1 MKFMAVGAKDKIDR
15 ELVKK
20 YAKLKMDNPE
30 TTKLVDSQ
38 KMLAA
43 MNDYAAMQ
51 KNMLDMNSKLKTIC
65 TNVTSKSVVY
75 LKLNFN
81 PPRAR
86 KQ

>member
-1 MKFMAVGAKDKIDR
+1 MAVGAKDKIDR

-51 KNMLDMNSKLKTIC
+51 KNMLDMNSKLKAIC

>member
-1 MKFMAVGAKDKIDR
+1 MAIGAKDKIDR

-38 KMLAA
+38 KMLSA
-43 MNDYAAMQ
+43 MNDYAEMQ
-51 KNMLDMNSKLKTIC
+51 RSMIDMNTKLKDIC
-65 TNVTSKSVVY
+65 SSVTSKSVVY
-75 LKLNFN
+75 MKLNFN
-81 PPRAR
+81 PPKMK

>member
-43 MNDYAAMQ
+43 MNDYASTLRNMMELRQRLNIACYAINARTARYQ
-51 KNMLDMNSKLKTIC
+51 KSMGQ
-65 TNVTSKSVVY
+65 
-75 LKLNFN
+75 
-81 PPRAR
+81 R
-86 KQ
+86 

>member
-1 MKFMAVGAKDKIDR
+1 MAVGAKDKIDR

-38 KMLAA
+38 KMLSA
-43 MNDYAAMQ
+43 MNDYE
-51 KNMLDMNSKLKTIC
+51 KKKKSMLDMNSKLKDIC
-65 TNVTSKSVVY
+65 SNVTSKSVVY

-81 PPRAR
+81 PPRIR
-86 KQ
+86 K